1 MTGFACSA
9 ASLRT
14 QPFFAAFSDRE
25 IDAVLPH
32 VQHRRYPA
40 RARILCAGEVS
51 DGLYLVLS
59 GTAAV
64 LHHDGDGRQFIAA
77 VVGAG
82 ELFGELGLIEGEPS
96 SATVQAQDACE
107 LLFLGR
113 GHVLQCVEHSAGAA
127 LSLLRTVVTRL
138 HEAHRNME
146 RLALHSVYDRV
157 VHVLLDSGRH
167 VDGELVVD
175 VGAERIAATIGASR
189 EMVSRV
195 VGEMIRNRAV
205 RRDGRRIVVLD
216 RGALARD
223 RTGTQPQ
230 PRIGLDPAV
239 HGWGLTLA

>member
-1 MTGFACSA
+1 MTRFACSA

-14 QPFFAAFSDRE
+14 QPFFAAFTDRE

-32 VQHRRYPA
+32 VQHRRYAP
-40 RARILCAGEVS
+40 RTRMLCAGEVS

-64 LHHDGDGRQFIAA
+64 LHHDGDGRQFIAS

-96 SATVQAQDACE
+96 SATVQSQEVCE
-107 LLFLGR
+107 LIFLAR
-113 GHVLQCVEHSAGAA
+113 AHVLQCVERSAGAA
-127 LSLLRTVVTRL
+127 LSLLRTVVARL
-138 HEAHRNME
+138 HEAHRKME

-157 VHVLLDSGRH
+157 AHVLLDSGRY

-195 VGEMIRNRAV
+195 VGEMIRKQAV
-205 RRDGRRIVVLD
+205 RRDRRRIVVLD
-216 RGALARD
+216 RRALERD
-223 RTGTQPQ
+223 RTALHPE
-230 PRIGLDPAV
+230 PVPSRVPANV
-239 HGWGLTLA
+239 YRFALG